1 MTPRRQRMLAVGL
14 IVVGVSVAVGLTLQA
29 LEESAMLFLSP
40 TQIEAGEAP
49 LDRPFRLGGHVVAG
63 SLNREPGSLTATFD
77 VTDNISVVTVSY
89 TGVFPDLFKEG
100 QATVCNGRLDA
111 DGTFIAN
118 EVLAKHDENYMPP
131 EVAKML
137 AEQGQG
143 HQTGEPATTVIEN

>member
-40 TQIEAGEAP
+40 AQVVAGEAP
-49 LDRPFRLGGHVVAG
+49 LDRPFKLGGHVVDG
-63 SLNREPGSLTATFD
+63 SFKREPGSLTATFD
-77 VTDNISVVTVSY
+77 VTDNAAVVTVSY

-100 QATVCNGRLDA
+100 QATVCNGRLNA
-111 DGTFIAN
+111 DGIFIAD

-131 EVAKML
+131 EVAKMMK
-137 AEQGQG
+137 EQG
-143 HQTGEPATTVIEN
+143 HQVGDTPPVVEN